1 MGNLTLDHAFYGPPE
16 ALTEGLYPRPAYVA
30 ETASGASDLAGS
42 MAGALAAS
50 AMVVK
55 QYGSAAD
62 APKVTK
68 YLAAAQRLY
77 DAVCLLTAACWAGL
91 PAVRATVRTLGF
103 AEACSIDGELPL
115 L

>member
-1 MGNLTLDHAFYGPPE
+1 MARPLPQLQCPCAQVGNLTLDHAFYGPPE
-16 ALTEGLYPRPAYVA
+16 ALNEVLMPRPAYVA

-55 QYGSAAD
+55 QYGSAED

-68 YLAAAQRLY
+68 YLAAAQQLY
-77 DAVCLLTAACWAGL
+77 EAVCLAMQHAGM
-91 PAVRATVRTLGF
+91 AF
-103 AEACSIDGELPL
+103 L
-115 L
+115 LCK